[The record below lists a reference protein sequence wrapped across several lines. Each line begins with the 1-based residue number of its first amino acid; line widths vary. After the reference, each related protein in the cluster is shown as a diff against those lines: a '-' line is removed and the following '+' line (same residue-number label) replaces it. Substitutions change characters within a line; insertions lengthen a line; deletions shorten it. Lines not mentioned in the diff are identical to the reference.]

1 MKTEINKI
9 IKKSNDLIN
18 AKYRLTI
25 LQQYVLHDVI
35 SQIHINDA
43 DFKKYELNIQSI
55 AENHNIDTKNAYRY
69 IKKAAL
75 DLNKL
80 QIIIGDQKEG
90 LALTWFTSVLYS
102 SARGSLLIDFHKDLK
117 PYLLQLKSYFT
128 QYEHQNITRFKCVH
142 SLRFYEFLK
151 QKQNLGRGEDFYVEL
166 TIAEI
171 RSLLCFSNSEYKANK
186 DLRVNVIEKALKEIN
201 EQTDLKI
208 LDTQFLKKGRSI
220 DSIFIKAEP
229 KPDLK
234 PKSKPKL
241 VSQQPEQSHE
251 DNASP
256 KKMMNFSNLLNNSK
270 KSDEKPTITK
280 EPNGNLDLQK
290 RAGEIVGQIFKS
302 KAIANFKHSHE
313 SDFDAMK
320 RIKSEIT
327 TEEIA
332 NHFQNKLKELG
343 IVFNE
348 ERSEES

>member
-1 MKTEINKI
+1 MKTEVNKI
-9 IKKSNDLIN
+9 IKKSNDLIS

-55 AENHNIDTKNAYRY
+55 AESHGIDSKNAYRY

-80 QIIIGDQKEG
+80 QIIIGDAKEG
-90 LALTWFTSVLYS
+90 LALTWFTSVLYN

-128 QYEHQNITRFKCVH
+128 QYEHQNVKQFRCVH

-151 QKQNLGRGEDFYVEL
+151 QRQNLGNGKDFYVEL
-166 TIAEI
+166 SIAEI
-171 RSLLCFSNSEYKANK
+171 RSMLCFSSNEYKANK

-208 LDTQFLKKGRSI
+208 LDTQFLKVGRSI
-220 DSIFIKAEP
+220 DSIYIKAEP
-229 KPDLK
+229 KPDSK
-234 PKSKPKL
+234 PKLKPKL
-241 VSQQPEQSHE
+241 VSQQSEQSHE
-251 DNASP
+251 DNARP
-256 KKMMNFSNLLNNSK
+256 KKMMNFSSLIKNPNSQR
-270 KSDEKPTITK
+270 SDEKQQITK
-280 EPNGNLDLQK
+280 DLHN
-290 RAGEIVGQIFKS
+290 RAGDIVGKILNN
-302 KAIANFKHSHE
+302 KAISSFKHSHE
-313 SDFDAMK
+313 SDFEAAR
-320 RIKSEIT
+320 RIRAEIT

-332 NHFQNKLKELG
+332 NHFENKLEELG
-343 IVFNE
+343 IIFNE
-348 ERSEES
+348 ENNNE

>member
-1 MKTEINKI
+1 MKQQNSV
-9 IKKSNDLIN
+9 IKKSNNLIN
-18 AKYRLTI
+18 AKYRLTAI
-25 LQQYVLHDVI
+25 QQYVLHNVI

-55 AENHNIDTKNAYRY
+55 AENHDIDTKNAYRY

-80 QIIIGDQKEG
+80 QIIIGDTKRG
-90 LALTWFTSVLYS
+90 LALTWFTSVLYDS
-102 SARGSLLIDFHKDLK
+102 TRGSLLIDFHKDLK

-128 QYEHQNITRFKCVH
+128 QYEHQNIKRFKCVH

-151 QKQNLGRGEDFYVEL
+151 QKQNLGKGEDFYIEL

-171 RSLLCFSNSEYKANK
+171 RSMLCFSDTEYKKTNDMK
-186 DLRVNVIEKALKEIN
+186 RFVIEPALKEIN

-208 LDTQFLKKGRSI
+208 LDTQFLKVGRSI
-220 DSIFIKAEP
+220 DSIYIKAEP
-229 KPDLK
+229 KLEPK
-234 PKSKPKL
+234 AKKSKANPKL
-241 VSQQPEQSHE
+241 VSQQDSEST
-251 DNASP
+251 SP
-256 KKMMNFSNLLNNSK
+256 KKIMNFSSLIKNSNSQR
-270 KSDEKPTITK
+270 SDEKQPITK
-280 EPNGNLDLQK
+280 ESDLQK
-290 RAGEIVGQIFKS
+290 RAVEIVGQIFKS
-302 KAIANFKHSHE
+302 KATSSFKHSHE

-320 RIKSEIT
+320 RIKAEIT